1 LFQVDRK
8 TADYSLQYG
17 VLSYIWLPLD
27 NERLFLKTGF
37 ILNRI
42 KGYSWNQYME
52 ENGVKVPLQLHY
64 QFLKTNVTPVISAG
78 INIYSTSYMPFYI
91 FPDLNLGVNAKI
103 TDKLYATLSFDFD
116 YFSELF
122 IIPRDS
128 RIVSHSLNLGVA
140 IKL

>member
-1 LFQVDRK
+1 
-8 TADYSLQYG
+8 
-17 VLSYIWLPLD
+17 
-27 NERLFLKTGF
+27 
-37 ILNRI
+37 
-42 KGYSWNQYME
+42 
-52 ENGVKVPLQLHY
+52 VKVPLQLHY